1 MMGRGRRVN
10 ITKKSKQHTGGFIL
24 KKAPKHDKKE
34 AQHHDID
41 VMLGFDLVPFLSQEE
56 LTDIPVLDPI
66 SAHVE
71 LIKGN
76 NVLGEVVADAVIR
89 AELTVDRFFR
99 CQKISDLNIQFF
111 AALIAYKINF
121 LIACSADSHF
131 ITPAQQF
138 QIGDVFQNKIDVP
151 HIAAK
156 DRLADA
162 VIGNIVL
169 LIGGKDLFALQVL
182 PLHLIEKVR
191 LAAVFDIVQ
200 NCFRGDGALL
210 VFQEL
215 RKRGRR
221 EGRSHIGDHIISSV
235 PRKGRM
241 RLIYSSRLII
251 SLCPLSVVD
260 HSIANLQ
267 VKLNGKFLIYKL

>member
-1 MMGRGRRVN
+1 M
-10 ITKKSKQHTGGFIL
+10 
-24 KKAPKHDKKE
+24 
-34 AQHHDID
+34 
-41 VMLGFDLVPFLSQEE
+41 
-56 LTDIPVLDPI
+56 LDPV
-66 SAHVE
+66 SAHIE
-71 LIKGN
+71 LIERN
-76 NVLGEVVADAVIR
+76 NVLREVIADAVIR
-89 AELTVDRFFR
+89 TKLTVDRFVGGE
-99 CQKISDLNIQFF
+99 QIAHLNIQLF
-111 AALIAYKINF
+111 AALVAYKINF

-131 ITPAQQF
+131 ITPAQQLK
-138 QIGDVFQNKIDVP
+138 IDDVFQNEVDVP

-182 PLHLIEKVR
+182 SLHLIEKVR

-251 SLCPLSVVD
+251 KLDPPSVAD
-260 HSIANLQ
+260 HSISHLRL
-267 VKLNGKFLIYKL
+267 KLNGEIAKI